1 MKTPALLP
9 MLLTASFLAG
19 CAGPAAV
26 PAAAPADAVAPA
38 AWQAPLPHNGRL
50 ADLDTWWQQFD
61 DPVLSS
67 LMASAQAVSPT
78 LAAARSRIE
87 QARAGRTAAGAALLP
102 QLDASASAARG
113 RQDLTLPVGTSE
125 AAGLQAG
132 WEIDLFGG
140 RRAGRRAAQARF
152 EGAQAGWHE
161 ARVALA
167 AEVAGSYLGL
177 RSCEALLA
185 QARLDAG
192 SRNETSRLTELSAKA
207 GFQAPAV
214 AALARASA
222 AQADSQLEAQRAQ
235 CELQLKSLV
244 ALAGVDEA
252 ALRSQLL
259 AGQGRLPQPA
269 GWSVQAVPADLLNQ
283 RPDLYAAAR
292 EVAAAAAEVS
302 QARADR
308 LPRVSLNGSIG
319 AVRLQSGLGT
329 AEGSTWSIGP
339 LAVTL
344 PVFDGGTRAAR
355 VDAARARHDEAVLV
369 YRAEVR
375 DAVREVEQALVQ
387 LQSADARHENA
398 RIAAEGFERSYRAA
412 ESRYQGGLGSLFEL
426 EDARRST
433 VLAQTTLIELQRQ
446 RAGAWISLYRALGG
460 GWHEALDTPGN
471 AAAGAS
477 PGR

>member
-9 MLLTASFLAG
+9 MLLTAAFLGG

-26 PAAAPADAVAPA
+26 PAAPADAGAPA
-38 AWQAPLPHNGRL
+38 GWQAPLPHNGQL

-87 QARAGRTAAGAALLP
+87 QARADRTAAAAALLP
-102 QLDASASAARG
+102 QLDASASATRG
-113 RQDLTLPVGTSE
+113 RQDLTLPVATSE

-177 RSCEALLA
+177 RSCEAQLA

-192 SRNETSRLTELSAKA
+192 SRNETSRLTELSARA

-235 CELQLKSLV
+235 CELQLKALV
-244 ALAGVDEA
+244 ALAGVDEPT
-252 ALRSQLL
+252 LRSQLL
-259 AGQGRLPQPA
+259 TGQGKLPQPA
-269 GWSVQAVPADLLNQ
+269 GWSVQSVPADLLNQ

-292 EVAAAAAEVS
+292 EVAASGAEVS

-319 AVRLQSGLGT
+319 ALRVQSGLGT
-329 AEGSTWSIGP
+329 ADGSTWSVGP
-339 LAVTL
+339 LAITL

-355 VDAARARHDEAVLV
+355 VDTARARYDEAVLV

-387 LQSADARHENA
+387 LQSAGVRHENA
-398 RIAAEGFERSYRAA
+398 RTAAEGFERSYRRAG
-412 ESRYQGGLGSLFEL
+412 SRYQGGLGSLFEQ
-426 EDARRST
+426 EDARRSA

-460 GWHEALDTPGN
+460 GWHEALAPPGN
-471 AAAGAS
+471 ARADAS